1 METNLH
7 NLANLF
13 KQLGLPSEPSAI
25 DAFVSRHK
33 LDPGVS
39 LCKAPFWSA
48 SQAQFLTQA
57 IANDSDWAE
66 AADDLAVRLS

>member
-13 KQLGLPSEPSAI
+13 KQLGLASEPSDI
-25 DAFVSRHK
+25 DAFVAGHK
-33 LDPGVS
+33 LGPGVS
-39 LCKAPFWSA
+39 LCKAPFWNS
-48 SQAQFLTQA
+48 SQAQLLAQA